1 MAFYFLHVQKGITMK
16 KALLIL
22 ALFALSLLIAGCNE
36 EIDYS
41 FDPFDLPTSP
51 IATPTPD
58 AAPAPVRDFDWSL
71 KDGKFDFRWN

>member
-1 MAFYFLHVQKGITMK
+1 MK
-16 KALLIL
+16 QALLIL
-22 ALFALSLLIAGCNE
+22 ALFVLSLLIAGCTDE
-36 EIDYS
+36 EYFFWIGE
-41 FDPFDLPTSP
+41 SP